1 MFAEVHRQDF
11 RLRAQSR
18 DIPELHDLYLTVGR
32 GRAPHIAAF
41 DVPLLERYARNL
53 MRLEPLADGSYRY
66 THYGQDIAEIAAF
79 DMTGHTTAD
88 FEGPQQGFFEAV
100 YRESAQTQA
109 PLFTI
114 HRAVKASMIHTWEG
128 LVLPVLMDDGAT
140 AFIVYN
146 RPREFAQDFL
156 QSMLNVLPDGI
167 VALRA
172 MRQAD
177 GMLTDAQIISL
188 NPAAIA
194 LMDEAGEGSL
204 LRSTPLLSGAEVWT
218 ALQNVI
224 LWRDTAN
231 VDLSREV
238 GGETRHIRA
247 QITPLFDGAL
257 VHLADITALK
267 FANLVLERE
276 HQQLRSEISRQQD
289 EGDVLRGL
297 AHSDPLTG
305 ALNRRGLFAAADE
318 WSRRGCER
326 TVIAVDI
333 DQFKHINDRHGHGAG
348 DDVLRQ
354 VAAILLDVTGDADGF
369 LGRPGG
375 DEFVCVLPYGLDEA
389 MQFAERARVRVQVSP
404 VATSVGPAMITCS
417 FGVAGWG
424 AGLSIDAALQAAD
437 GALYRAKK
445 SGRNCVVAGS
455 SDALALMQ
463 GAGLATR
470 AGRR

>member
-1 MFAEVHRQDF
+1 MYSEVHRQEF

-18 DIPELHDLYLTVGR
+18 DIPELHDLYLSAGR
-32 GRAPHIAAF
+32 GRAPHISAF
-41 DVPLLERYARNL
+41 DVPLLGRYARNL

-66 THYGQDIAEIAAF
+66 THYGQGIAEIATF
-79 DMTGHTTAD
+79 DMTGRTTAD
-88 FEGPQQGFFEAV
+88 FEGPLQGFFEAV
-100 YRESAQTQA
+100 YREAAETQA

-114 HRAVKASMIHTWEG
+114 HRAIKASMIHTWER
-128 LVLPVLMDDGAT
+128 LVLPVTMDDGAT
-140 AFIVYN
+140 GFIVYN

-167 VALRA
+167 MALRA
-172 MRQAD
+172 VRQAD
-177 GMLTDAQIISL
+177 GVLTDAQIISL

-194 LMDEAGEGSL
+194 LMDEAGEGAL
-204 LRSTPLLSGAEVWT
+204 LRSTPLLSGREVWT

-238 GGETRHIRA
+238 GGVTQHIRV

-257 VHLADITALK
+257 IHLADITALK
-267 FANLVLERE
+267 LANLVLERE
-276 HQQLRSEISRQQD
+276 RQQLRSEISRQQN

-305 ALNRRGLFAAADE
+305 ALNRRGLFAAAEE

-326 TVIAVDI
+326 TVIAVDV

-354 VAAILLDVTGDADGF
+354 VAAILLDVTGEADGF

-375 DEFVCVLPYGLDEA
+375 DEFVCVLPCGLDEA
-389 MQFAERARVRVQVSP
+389 MEVAERARVRVQVNP
-404 VATSVGPAMITCS
+404 VATSIGPAMITCS

-424 AGLSIDAALQAAD
+424 EGLSIDAALQAAD

-445 SGRNCVVAGS
+445 AGRNCVAAGS
-455 SDALALMQ
+455 SDALALMH
-463 GAGLATR
+463 GAGLASR
-470 AGRR
+470 AGRS